1 MINIKNH
8 KKTAE
13 EMAWSGVWEIDIKN
27 NGSINKEV
35 VKNRIMNAALEEIVK
50 SLTGA
55 TPNVEIKYLAVGT
68 GTTAITDNDIALATE
83 IFRTPDTA
91 LSANATGQVT
101 SQFAVLKTEAVATI
115 EEIGIFGGTSA
126 TLTANIGILISRI
139 LWHHVKT
146 SSEEISFRRID
157 TVTRG

>member
-1 MINIKNH
+1 MIKIDKSSNLFGWIG
-8 KKTAE
+8 E
-13 EMAWSGVWEIDIKN
+13 YEIRIE
-27 NGSINKEV
+27 NKETGKTKKHK
-35 VKNRIMNAALEEIVK
+35 VKNRLMNAALQEMVK
-50 SLTGA
+50 PLTGVA
-55 TPNVEIKYLAVGT
+55 ANLEIKYLAVGT
-68 GTTAITDNDIALATE
+68 GTTAITDDDVALATE

-101 SQFAVLKTEAVATI
+101 SQFVVLDAEAVTTI

-126 TLTANIGILISRI
+126 TLTANVGIMLSRI

-146 SSEEISFRRID
+146 NAEEITFRRVD